1 MLAAMALSEMNKI
14 EGKITAARLA
24 IGFER
29 LWAALLW
36 PVLMA
41 GVFLALIFSGLMPA
55 LPVAIRL
62 ALAAIL
68 LAAFLWS
75 LRPLLQLSR
84 PTRQMA
90 MRRIEAQS
98 ELAHR
103 PVSGHD
109 DQLAADNQEPRQ
121 QAIWQEHQLRQLR
134 QLENLRIG
142 TPRSIWR
149 QLDGRALRV
158 PVGLALLA
166 SLALGPGG
174 PSANFKDA
182 LALAPPAQIPSQ
194 TLDAWLKPPSYTARA
209 PIMLTSPAMVER
221 LRNDAEIFVP
231 ENSVL
236 TLRLSGATAPRLS
249 FADAADANSAEITG
263 LSPATKLD
271 RKVFQADT
279 RLTRPVLVKLI
290 DGNTEIASWRIML
303 VPDAIPTM
311 AISEMPMGDPSGTLT
326 VKWKATDD
334 YGVTAII
341 SDISL
346 ADEQDDG
353 FGIDGNGIFLYDAPK
368 FPVALRKASPKEEA
382 GSTSANLAE
391 HPWAGFMVDMVL
403 TASDAAGHKTASEVR
418 RFRLPGRLFVK
429 PMAKALIEQRRHLI
443 VKPQEQGQVAQM
455 LAALVAYPDGLIE
468 GSGDYL
474 AIAAIISRL
483 NAAASQDDVDQ
494 AVKLLWQTAV
504 GIEDG
509 SMAGIR
515 AELEALRRE
524 LEKALAEAAPPERI
538 AELMD
543 KLRNAMDRYMQS
555 LLEETGK
562 RMRQGKLGQ
571 NHQQGKMLT
580 PGELNKML
588 DMIGNLAQSG
598 ANDAARQMLSQL
610 DEILRN
616 MQPGT
621 QSGQMQQQRDGALS
635 KMLDQLSGLM
645 RKQQQLMDET
655 QRMQRPGEDGPGD
668 RSYEE
673 QANPGIGALPDA
685 LAGRQND
692 LGEMLRELMRQ
703 LGQNG
708 LAAPPTLGEA
718 GENMKGAEGSLRQGD
733 RDSALDAQGEAIAKL
748 REGAQGMAEQ
758 LMQQGQ
764 GQQGSEGRHGEARG
778 DGRDPLGRP
787 EANRG
792 EDTGPENPIVPSEL
806 ALRRAREILETLR
819 SRANE
824 LQLPKLD
831 RDYIDR
837 LLRGLY

>member
-1 MLAAMALSEMNKI
+1 MLAVMALSGMNKI

-36 PVLMA
+36 PMLMA

-62 ALAAIL
+62 ALAVIL
-68 LAAFLWS
+68 LAALLWS
-75 LRPLLQLSR
+75 LRPLLQLSS

-98 ELAHR
+98 GLVHR
-103 PVSGHD
+103 PVSARD
-109 DQLAADNQEPRQ
+109 DQLADDNQEPRQ
-121 QAIWQEHQLRQLR
+121 QAIWQEHKLRQLR
-134 QLENLRIG
+134 QLKNLRAG
-142 TPRSIWR
+142 APRSIWL

-174 PSANFKDA
+174 PSANFRDA
-182 LALAPPAQIPSQ
+182 LALASPAQVQ
-194 TLDAWLKPPSYTARA
+194 GRTLDAWLKPPNYTAKA
-209 PIMLTSPAMVER
+209 PIMLTSPAMIER
-221 LRNDAEIFVP
+221 LRNEAEIIVP
-231 ENSVL
+231 ENSTL
-236 TLRLSGATAPRLS
+236 TLRLSGASAPRLS
-249 FADAADANSAEITG
+249 FHDVADASSAEITG
-263 LSPATKLD
+263 LTATSRLD
-271 RKVFQADT
+271 RNVFQSDT
-279 RLTRPVLVKLI
+279 KLTRPALVKLI
-290 DGNTEIASWRIML
+290 DGNTEIASWHIML
-303 VPDAIPTM
+303 VPDAVPTM
-311 AISEMPMGDPSGTLT
+311 AISEMPNGDASGTLT

-382 GSTSANLAE
+382 ASTSANLAE
-391 HPWAGFMVDMVL
+391 HPWAGFMVEMVL
-403 TASDAAGHKTASEVR
+403 TASDAAGHRTDSEVR
-418 RFRLPGRLFVK
+418 RFRLPERLFVK

-443 VKPQEQGQVAQM
+443 VKPEEQGQVAQM
-455 LAALVAYPDGLIE
+455 LEALVAYPDGLIE

-494 AVKLLWQTAV
+494 AVNMLWQTAV

-524 LEKALAEAAPPERI
+524 LEKALAEGASPEKI

-543 KLRNAMDRYMQS
+543 KLRSAMDRYMQS
-555 LLEETGK
+555 LLEETDK

-571 NHQQGKMLT
+571 NQQQGRMIT

-588 DMIGNLAQSG
+588 DMIEKLAQGG

-616 MQPGT
+616 MQPGA
-621 QSGQMQQQRDGALS
+621 QSGQMQQQGDGGLS
-635 KMLDQLSGLM
+635 KMLDQLTELM
-645 RKQQQLMDET
+645 RRQQQLMDET
-655 QRMQRPGEDGPGD
+655 QRMQRPGEDDPGP
-668 RSYEE
+668 YEE
-673 QANPGIGALPDA
+673 QDNPGMGRLPDA
-685 LAGRQND
+685 LAGQQND

-703 LGQNG
+703 LGQND
-708 LAAPPTLGEA
+708 LAAPPSLGEA

-733 RDSALDAQGEAIAKL
+733 RDGALDDQGEAIAKL

-764 GQQGSEGRHGEARG
+764 GQQGNEGRHGEARG

-792 EDTGPENPIVPSEL
+792 EDTGPENPMVPSEL